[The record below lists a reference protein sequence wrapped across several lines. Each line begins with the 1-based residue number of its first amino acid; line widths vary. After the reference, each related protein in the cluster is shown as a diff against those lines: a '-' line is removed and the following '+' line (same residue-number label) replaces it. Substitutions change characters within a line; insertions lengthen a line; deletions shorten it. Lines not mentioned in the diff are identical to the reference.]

1 MRPLRRLK
9 IEIRI
14 MSFAASE
21 THLESRSWQQQLAEA
36 FTSIEELC
44 AYLRVNPGDLP
55 VSQQAARNFPLKVPL
70 SFAAN
75 MAKSNPDDPLLRQIL
90 PVSDELTEFPGFV
103 NDPVGD
109 LEAAMLPGL
118 LHKYHGRVLLINT
131 GACAIN
137 CRYCFRRNFPYGE
150 QQLGKQD
157 ELKAL
162 EHIRS
167 NLDITEVI
175 LSGGDPLALSDARL
189 EFLFTQLAAMPHV
202 KRIRLH
208 SRLPIVLPAR
218 ITHSFVNLC
227 RQTAKPVVLVVHCN
241 HPNELSAE
249 VNQAMDLLKAGRVA
263 LLNQAVLLKAVNDN
277 AETLCALSEKLFDFG
292 ILPYYLHQLDK
303 AKGTGHFAVTD
314 EVALALLTF
323 MQNRLPGY
331 LVPKLVCEIPGAP
344 AKQNVEL
351 NR

>member
-1 MRPLRRLK
+1 
-9 IEIRI
+9 

-36 FTSIEELC
+36 FTTIEALC

-75 MAKSNPDDPLLRQIL
+75 MAKSNPDDPLLRQVL

-109 LEAAMLPGL
+109 LEAAVLPGL

-150 QQLGKQD
+150 QQLGRQD
-157 ELKAL
+157 EQKAL
-162 EHIRS
+162 DHIRS
-167 NLDITEVI
+167 NPGITEVI

-218 ITHSFVNLC
+218 ITHSFVDLC
-227 RQTAKPVVLVVHCN
+227 RQNVKPVVLVVHCN

-249 VNQAMDLLKAGRVA
+249 VNKALKPMKLNGVT
-263 LLNQAVLLKAVNDN
+263 LLNQSVLLKGVNDD
-277 AETLCALSEKLFDFG
+277 ADILCHLSEKLFYFG

-303 AKGTGHFAVTD
+303 AKGTGHFAVAD
-314 EVALALLTF
+314 EVALALITF

-331 LVPKLVCEIPGAP
+331 LVPKLVREIAGAQ
-344 AKQNVEL
+344 AKQAVNPESIGL
-351 NR
+351 NEKVF